1 MSKRPISYTSR
12 DFQTIKDSLVNY
24 AKRYYPSTFKDFSEA
39 SFGAMMLDLVAYV
52 GDQLSFYTDYQ
63 ANESFMDSAIEF
75 SNIVRNAQQL
85 GYKMPGAPMSTGVC
99 SFYVLV
105 PASTTQAGPDFN
117 YIPILKKDT
126 ILSSAGGVIYTLLE
140 DVDFTDST
148 NEITVAAV
156 DSDTGVPTSFA
167 VRGLGRIMSGQLFT
181 KIITVGEYQRFLR
194 LPLSVDN
201 VVEVVSVTDSQ
212 GNEYKQVDYLSQD
225 IVLRQVKN
233 YSEDSRIAVPYIMK
247 IDPVPRR
254 FVTEFDSFGDAF
266 IQFGYGSSA
275 NLTTNVVADPA
286 DVVLDVT
293 GRNYISD
300 ITFDPSNLI
309 QSDKFGVV
317 PTNTV
322 LTVVYRANTAASV
335 NASVGAVSNVVNP
348 RFVFKNQTTLN
359 PNLVNTVVQTIQV
372 NNDEPILGDT
382 QALTSEEVRQRAY
395 ATFASQN
402 RAVSR
407 SDYMSMC
414 YRMPSEF
421 GQIKRVNIVQDSD
434 SLKRNLNL
442 YVLAENPQ
450 GDFTQA
456 NSLLKSNLKTW
467 INQYKM
473 INDTVDILDGKIIN
487 FGIDFEVIPELD
499 VNRYDLLN
507 ACVNRL
513 IDNLSV
519 KKDIGAPVYI
529 SEIYKILNDVP
540 GVVDTT
546 DVKLVSKS
554 GGIYSPLY
562 YDMDMNL
569 SNDGRFLIV
578 PQDTVAEIL
587 VPSKDISGAIK

>member
-181 KIITVGEYQRFLR
+181 KTITVGEYQRFLR

>member
-24 AKRYYPSTFKDFSEA
+24 AKRYYPNTFKDFSEA

-181 KIITVGEYQRFLR
+181 KTITVGEYQRFLR